1 MHLYNSQICIT
12 FHYIMFTM
20 KKWICISLVLWSIN
34 SIAQQYKRVQVKNG
48 TQLIPQLL
56 QLGIDLDHSTH
67 QQKDVI
73 LEISEYELDLI
84 RQAELSY
91 TVLVD
96 DLETYYAHRINSAA
110 ANKNQSLGTCRPST
124 VATPSHF
131 HLGSMGGSFTLQEMV
146 HQLDSMALLY
156 PSLITV
162 KQPVSNIQSIENRN
176 IWYVK
181 ISDNPGVDENEPEVL
196 YSALH
201 HAREGGSLSQL
212 IFYMWYLLENYN
224 SDPAIQ
230 SLVNNRELFFVP
242 CVNPDGYYFN
252 ELNNPGGGGMWR
264 KNRRLNADSTY
275 GVDLNRNYGYNW
287 GFNNQGSSPNP
298 ASDTYRGTAA
308 FSEPETQAM
317 QAFCNSRQFKTAL
330 NAHTFGNFLISPW
343 GFQQSG
349 NTPDSSRYKE
359 MGDYLTR
366 ENRYYHGSAM
376 QTVNYPVNGNSDDWM
391 YGEQI
396 SKGKIM
402 ALTPE
407 MGGPND
413 GFWPPSF
420 RIVDICK
427 SALEQNLRIAKLAG
441 PHVAF
446 MDEQDHFVS
455 ATTYIRFGLKDMGLQ
470 PGTAT
475 ISLSP
480 ITGILNFAAPKSYT
494 FQPGQTIIDSIAC
507 TLSNNQQVGQVLRYA
522 LMLNDGDLVF
532 RDTLEKVL
540 GPAQTLFYSD
550 GNNSPNSFSSGNW
563 GFSTQDPFS
572 MPSSWSDSPLGPY
585 QSGSTNNLTTLNQ
598 ISLIGKQHPHLQFYF
613 KSAIEKSYDDVKVLV
628 STDQGLTYTPLCGN
642 YATPDYTYDGQ
653 VALYDGRQIAW
664 VKEEIDLS
672 PYIGTNIWLRW
683 QMNADF
689 FDERDG
695 VYLDEIKI
703 RAIGSS
709 TTELHQYAEPLNK
722 LRLAPNP
729 ANQFIHLIA
738 EGRVTGRCTVFS
750 LQGSQCLNVTFE
762 NRENPKIDV
771 SDLSPG
777 IYILKWESD
786 TTSQVLKLIKE

>member
-1 MHLYNSQICIT
+1 
-12 FHYIMFTM
+12 M
-20 KKWICISLVLWSIN
+20 KKSILLLALFFAISLK
-34 SIAQQYKRVQVKNG
+34 AQNYSRVQIKNG
-48 TQLIPQLL
+48 RNLMPQLL
-56 QLGIDLDHSTH
+56 ELGIDMEHSTH
-67 QQKDVI
+67 QDADLL
-73 LEISEYELDLI
+73 LEISDYDVNQLKQANLTFSVLI
-84 RQAELSY
+84 PN
-91 TVLVD
+91 
-96 DLETYYAHRINSAA
+96 LEAYYSERLHNA
-110 ANKNQSLGTCRPST
+110 ANHKIASSGSCRPSQI
-124 VATPSHF
+124 VTPSNF
-131 HLGSMGGSFTLQEMV
+131 HLGSMGGSFTLQEMI

-162 KQPVSNIQSIENRN
+162 KQPISNIKSVENRD

-181 ISDNPGVDENEPEVL
+181 ISDNAGLDENEPEVL

-224 SDPAIQ
+224 SNPEIQ

-242 CVNPDGYYFN
+242 CVNPDGYFFN
-252 ELNNPGGGGMWR
+252 EQNNPGGGGMWR
-264 KNRRLNADSTY
+264 KNRRLNADSTF

-298 ASDTYRGTAA
+298 VSDTYRGTAA

-330 NAHTFGNFLISPW
+330 NAHTFGNFLITPW

-349 NTPDSSRYKE
+349 NTPDSARFKE
-359 MGDYLTR
+359 MGDYLSR

-413 GFWPPSF
+413 GFWPQTF

-427 SALEQNLRIAKLAG
+427 SALEQNLRLAKLAG

-446 MDEQDHFVS
+446 VDEQDYFVNAS
-455 ATTYIRFGLKDMGLQ
+455 PYIRFALKDIGLQ

-480 ITGILNFAAPKSYT
+480 LTGISGFAAAKSFS
-494 FQPGQTIIDSIAC
+494 FQAGQTIVDSIAF
-507 TLSNNQQVGQVLRYA
+507 TLQNNLQPGQVLRYA
-522 LMLNDGDLVF
+522 LLVNDGNLAF
-532 RDTLEKVL
+532 HDTLEKVL
-540 GPAQTLFYSD
+540 GPAQTLFYSS
-550 GNNSPNSFSSGNW
+550 GSGTPSGFVNGNW

-572 MPSSWSDSPLGPY
+572 LPSSWSDSPLGPY
-585 QSGSTNNLTTLNQ
+585 QGGVSNNLTTSVP
-598 ISLIGKQHPHLQFYF
+598 ISLVGKLKPQLQFYF
-613 KSAIEKSYDDVKVLV
+613 KQAIEKSYDDLRILI
-628 STDQGLTYTPLCGN
+628 STNQGQTYSPLCGN

-653 VALYDGRQIAW
+653 VALYDGRQISW

-672 PYIGTNIWLRW
+672 AYAGSSVLLRW
-683 QMNADF
+683 QLNSDN

-695 VYLDEIKI
+695 AYIDEIKV
-703 RAIGSS
+703 RAIGNTDVGVVQQSL
-709 TTELHQYAEPLNK
+709 TNGNITV
-722 LRLAPNP
+722 APNP
-729 ANQFIHLIA
+729 AQTELNIYTDGNEVATCCIYN
-738 EGRVTGRCTVFS
+738 
-750 LQGSQCLNVTFE
+750 LQGVLCMKMKFE
-762 NRENPKIDV
+762 QNTERQILVE
-771 SDLSPG
+771 SLSPG
-777 IYILKWESD
+777 LYILRWEDGRES
-786 TTSQVLKLIKE
+786 TLIKFIKN